1 MNYKSKRWNKMRQK
15 ILRRDGYRDVE
26 LARYGKAVEANTVHH
41 VFPADEYPQYKWEP
55 WNMVS
60 LSQRTHNEM
69 HDRNTGALTEKGKA
83 LMNRVARQRGIST

>member
-1 MNYKSKRWNKMRQK
+1 MNYKSNRWDKVRRSV
-15 ILRRDGYRDVE
+15 LRRDGYKDQE
-26 LARYGKAVEANTVHH
+26 LARYGKHVPANTVHH
-41 VFPADEYPQYKWEP
+41 IFPVESFPQYQWEP

-60 LSQRTHNEM
+60 LSHRTHNEM